1 MRHTERVKPRVAW
14 PSHDSQ
20 AQDGPDRQVDSSS
33 QTARHAG
40 YNWVVGSHS
49 HDRRS
54 TGGCTDSSGNTAQ
67 SQTNCRIAGA
77 TAIDAQPDA
86 TPGGHGGVPGSQC
99 CDARAGIDNRDG
111 SSVVNLRGRR

>member
-1 MRHTERVKPRVAW
+1 MRHRERDKLRVAQ
-14 PSHDSQ
+14 PSHDSE

-54 TGGCTDSSGNTAQ
+54 TGECADSSGNTAQ
-67 SQTNCRIAGA
+67 SQTNCQIAGA
-77 TAIDAQPDA
+77 IAIDAQPDA
-86 TPGGHGGVPGSQC
+86 TPGGDGSVPGSQC
-99 CDARAGIDNRDG
+99 CGARAGIDNRDG
-111 SSVVNLRGRR
+111 SPVVHLRGRR